1 MRCYL
6 LSFSVKMN
14 SLAIMKIIKHSGY
27 KVPFD
32 KDKLELSLKKSG
44 AGIDLIKESLAE
56 IEKQMYD
63 GITTKEIYKLAFAAL
78 KKASSG
84 HAARYNIRLALQML
98 GPAGFFFE
106 KFVSRLYAADGFKTK
121 INLTLQGKCVS
132 HEIDI
137 AIMKNNMISMVECKF
152 HGGKEGSSD
161 VKVPMYIL
169 SRFNDLKAKKHII
182 FSNSEVISS
191 CIIATNNRFTKDAQD
206 FANCSGIS
214 LLSWDYPPEHNL
226 KNKIDKGALYP
237 ITCLTTLS
245 IAEKEKLLIL
255 DQILVKDIIDGPQ
268 NLYKIGLSENRVK
281 NTLHEASQICK
292 HF

>member
-1 MRCYL
+1 
-6 LSFSVKMN
+6 MN
-14 SLAIMKIIKHSGY
+14 PLAMMKITKHSGD

-32 KDKLELSLKKSG
+32 KEKLELSLRKSG
-44 AGIDLIKESLAE
+44 ASADLIKESLAE
-56 IEKQMYD
+56 IERQMYD
-63 GITTKEIYKLAFAAL
+63 GITTKEIYKLAFAIL

-106 KFVSRLYAADGFKTK
+106 KFISRLYAADGFKTK

-137 AIMKNNMISMVECKF
+137 AIMKSSMISMVECKF
-152 HGGKEGSSD
+152 HGSKEGSSD

-169 SRFNDLKAKKHII
+169 SRFNDLKTKKHTI
-182 FSNSEVISS
+182 FSNSEVIDS
-191 CIIATNNRFTKDAQD
+191 CVIVTNNRFTKDAQD

-214 LLSWDYPPEHNL
+214 LLSWDYPQDNNL
-226 KNKIDKGALYP
+226 KNKIDKGTLYP

-245 IAEKEKLLIL
+245 IVEKEKLLIL
-255 DQILVKDIIDGPQ
+255 DQILVKDVIDDPQ
-268 NLYKIGLSENRVK
+268 SLYKIGLSENRVK

-292 HF
+292 HL

>member
-1 MRCYL
+1 
-6 LSFSVKMN
+6 MN
-14 SLAIMKIIKHSGY
+14 PLAMMKITKHSGY

-32 KDKLELSLKKSG
+32 KEKLELSLRKSG
-44 AGIDLIKESLAE
+44 ASADLIKESLAE
-56 IEKQMYD
+56 IERQMYD
-63 GITTKEIYKLAFAAL
+63 GITTKEIYKLAFAIL

-106 KFVSRLYAADGFKTK
+106 KFIFRLYAADGFKTK

-137 AIMKNNMISMVECKF
+137 AIMKSSMISMVECKF
-152 HGGKEGSSD
+152 HGSKEGSSD

-169 SRFNDLKAKKHII
+169 SRFNNLKTKKHTI
-182 FSNSEVISS
+182 FSNSEVIDS
-191 CIIATNNRFTKDAQD
+191 CVTVTNNRFTKDAQD

-214 LLSWDYPPEHNL
+214 LLSWDYPQDNNL
-226 KNKIDKGALYP
+226 KNKIDKGTLYP

-245 IAEKEKLLIL
+245 IVEKEKLLIL
-255 DQILVKDIIDGPQ
+255 DQILVKDVIDDPES
-268 NLYKIGLSENRVK
+268 LYKIGLSENRVK

-292 HF
+292 HL

>member
-1 MRCYL
+1 
-6 LSFSVKMN
+6 
-14 SLAIMKIIKHSGY
+14 MKIIKHSGY

-44 AGIDLIKESLAE
+44 ASADLIKETLAE
-56 IEKQMYD
+56 IERQMYD
-63 GITTKEIYKLAFAAL
+63 GITTKEIYKLAFAIL

-106 KFVSRLYAADGFKTK
+106 KFVARLYAAEGFKTK

-132 HEIDI
+132 HEVDI
-137 AIMKNNMISMVECKF
+137 AIMKNNVISMIECKF
-152 HGGKEGSSD
+152 HGSKEGSSD

-169 SRFNDLKAKKHII
+169 SRFNDLKAKKHTI
-182 FSNSEVISS
+182 FSNSEAIDS
-191 CIIATNNRFTKDAQD
+191 CIIVTNNRFTKDAQD

-214 LLSWDYPPEHNL
+214 LLSWDYPQDNNL
-226 KNKIDKGALYP
+226 KNKIDKGTLYP
-237 ITCLTTLS
+237 VTCLTTLS
-245 IAEKEKLLIL
+245 IVEKEKLLIL
-255 DQILVKDIIDGPQ
+255 DQILVKDVIDDPQ
-268 NLYKIGLSENRVK
+268 SLYKIGLSENRVK

-292 HF
+292 HH

>member
-1 MRCYL
+1 
-6 LSFSVKMN
+6 MN
-14 SLAIMKIIKHSGY
+14 PLAVMKIIKHSGY

-44 AGIDLIKESLAE
+44 ASADLIKESLAE
-56 IEKQMYD
+56 IERQMYD
-63 GITTKEIYKLAFAAL
+63 GITTKEIYKLAFAIL

-106 KFVSRLYAADGFKTK
+106 KFVARLYAAEGFKTK

-137 AIMKNNMISMVECKF
+137 AIMKNNMISMIECKF
-152 HGGKEGSSD
+152 HGSKEGSSD

-169 SRFNDLKAKKHII
+169 SRFNDLKAKKHTI
-182 FSNSEVISS
+182 FSNSEAIDS
-191 CIIATNNRFTKDAQD
+191 CIIVTNNRFTKDAQD

-214 LLSWDYPPEHNL
+214 LLSWDYPQDNNL
-226 KNKIDKGALYP
+226 KNKIDKGTLYP

-245 IAEKEKLLIL
+245 IVEKEKLLIL
-255 DQILVKDIIDGPQ
+255 DQILVKDVIDDPQ
-268 NLYKIGLSENRVK
+268 SLYKIGLSENRVK

-292 HF
+292 HL

>member
-1 MRCYL
+1 
-6 LSFSVKMN
+6 MN
-14 SLAIMKIIKHSGY
+14 PLAVMKIIKHSGY

-44 AGIDLIKESLAE
+44 ASADLIKESLAD
-56 IEKQMYD
+56 IERQMYD
-63 GITTKEIYKLAFAAL
+63 GITTKEIYKLAFAIL

-106 KFVSRLYAADGFKTK
+106 KFVARLYAAEGFKTK

-137 AIMKNNMISMVECKF
+137 VIMKNNMISMIECKF
-152 HGGKEGSSD
+152 HGSKEGSSD

-169 SRFNDLKAKKHII
+169 SRFNDLKAKKHTI
-182 FSNSEVISS
+182 FSNSEAIDS
-191 CIIATNNRFTKDAQD
+191 CIIVTNNRFTKDAQD

-214 LLSWDYPPEHNL
+214 LLSWDYPQDNNL
-226 KNKIDKGALYP
+226 KNKIDKGTLYP

-245 IAEKEKLLIL
+245 IVEKEKLLIL
-255 DQILVKDIIDGPQ
+255 DQILVKDVIDDPQ
-268 NLYKIGLSENRVK
+268 SLYKIGLSENRVK

-292 HF
+292 HL